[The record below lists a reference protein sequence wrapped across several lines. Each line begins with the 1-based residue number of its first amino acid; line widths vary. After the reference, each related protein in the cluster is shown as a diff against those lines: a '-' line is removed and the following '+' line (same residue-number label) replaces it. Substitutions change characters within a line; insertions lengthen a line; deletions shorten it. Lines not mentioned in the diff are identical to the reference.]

1 MEGKSFAK
9 RDEIANA
16 LMIRKFVNHELLAP
30 RSFKGFAPGDG
41 EEETM
46 AFNHIFYGP
55 PQALIARGS
64 LLATLHI
71 TIVWADDRKINYS
84 IDIYESISLLRVA
97 ILINLCHALYGIR
110 IRDCNIWINNKL
122 LGKEEKFGFKER
134 LKHGDHITINPIGQG
149 LYGGSQKNAVTPPLG
164 ENDSK
169 AAPAASE
176 LKEEDKKEEAL
187 PTYQE
192 ATAVVFNDASV
203 ANHDIQPDNNQPMDD
218 DDDDVYDDS
227 EAEEEEEEKLSIAE
241 QINLTQREL
250 NSKKRKLELL
260 DARFEQEERD
270 ARFALHRVNLY
281 QAQQALLPII
291 REFPMYLTLLHTRAL
306 QIQYI
311 AYTIEGYLS
320 NPIEE
325 TPIDFQNQHLSSML
339 SRLQQIDDND
349 EVDNLIKLA
358 LAFTISPD
366 D

>member
-1 MEGKSFAK
+1 MIHLIECTYVLIECYSKTSFC
-9 RDEIANA
+9 
-16 LMIRKFVNHELLAP
+16 
-30 RSFKGFAPGDG
+30 S
-41 EEETM
+41 
-46 AFNHIFYGP
+46 
-55 PQALIARGS
+55 
-64 LLATLHI
+64 
-71 TIVWADDRKINYS
+71 
-84 IDIYESISLLRVA
+84 
-97 ILINLCHALYGIR
+97 
-110 IRDCNIWINNKL
+110 
-122 LGKEEKFGFKER
+122 
-134 LKHGDHITINPIGQG
+134 
-149 LYGGSQKNAVTPPLG
+149 
-164 ENDSK
+164 
-169 AAPAASE
+169 
-176 LKEEDKKEEAL
+176 
-187 PTYQE
+187 
-192 ATAVVFNDASV
+192 
-203 ANHDIQPDNNQPMDD
+203 D

-291 REFPMYLTLLHTRAL
+291 REFPTYLTLLHTRAL

-339 SRLQQIDDND
+339 RRLQQIDDND